1 MDTQFV
7 RDVQNYQLSPARR
20 IFVMQEILSAIANT
34 DHGELRERIERIIDM
49 DRTNVERDTS
59 SRSFRRQGLD
69 PNASKSGPG
78 SGPDRRRRAH
88 REFVALVVYI
98 LSSYS
103 AATARHLLRPVSRQL
118 DRLHRFES
126 RPRTECPDRF
136 ERRPS
141 SRVSTPRT

>member
-7 RDVQNYQLSPARR
+7 RDVQSYQLSPARR
-20 IFVMQEILSAIANT
+20 IFVMQEILSAIADT

-49 DRTNVERDTS
+49 DRANVARDTS

-69 PNASKSGPG
+69 PNDSKTGPG

-103 AATARHLLRPVSRQL
+103 TTTARQLLTPVSRQL

-126 RPRTECPDRF
+126 RPQTECQNRF
-136 ERRPS
+136 GRQPS
-141 SRVSTPRT
+141 SRVSPPRT